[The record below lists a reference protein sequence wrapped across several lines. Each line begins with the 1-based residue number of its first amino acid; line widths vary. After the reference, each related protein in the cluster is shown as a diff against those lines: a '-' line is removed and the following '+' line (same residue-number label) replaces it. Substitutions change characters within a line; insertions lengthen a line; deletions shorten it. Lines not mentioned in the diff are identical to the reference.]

1 MEFIKGAIIGVVAG
15 TWIGVMNNEMICEVI
30 KNGKKEIRKMK
41 RKFNV

>member
-1 MEFIKGAIIGVVAG
+1 MDFIKGAIIGVVAG
-15 TWIGVMNNEMICEVI
+15 TCIGVMNNEMICEVL